1 MDRKK
6 EIIYA
11 TLELA
16 SEIGLRAVSM
26 QMIAERIGIK
36 KASVYNHFASRDEIV
51 EAMYTFLR
59 EKSKAANGGA
69 VDFESLF
76 SGHSLKEIL
85 TVVVDSYKELC
96 ASPEMFAFYK
106 IIMSERTMDKKAAE
120 IMVMETEKMI
130 SSTTM
135 LFYALQAKGYTDM
148 KNIEVAAYSFAMGV
162 NSIINYEF
170 DLAGI
175 DRPNPKYTLDMYIDE
190 FCEKYG
196 KKEGNK

>member
-1 MDRKK
+1 
-6 EIIYA
+6 
-11 TLELA
+11 
-16 SEIGLRAVSM
+16 
-26 QMIAERIGIK
+26 
-36 KASVYNHFASRDEIV
+36 
-51 EAMYTFLR
+51 MYTFLR

-85 TVVVDSYKELC
+85 TVAVDSYKELC
-96 ASPEMFAFYK
+96 A
-106 IIMSERTMDKKAAE
+106 TMDKKAAE

-175 DRPNPKYTLDMYIDE
+175 DRPNPKYTLEIYIDE

-196 KKEGNK
+196 KKEGR